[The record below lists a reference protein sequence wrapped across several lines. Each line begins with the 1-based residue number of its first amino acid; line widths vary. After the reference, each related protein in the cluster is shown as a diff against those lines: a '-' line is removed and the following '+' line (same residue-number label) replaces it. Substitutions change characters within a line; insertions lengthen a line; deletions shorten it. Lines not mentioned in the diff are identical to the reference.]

1 MESYLAIILAITFSA
16 FFSGMEIAFVGS
28 NKLRLELDIKQNV
41 LGAGILKFFNAH
53 PGQYIA
59 TMLIGN
65 NISLV
70 IYGLVI
76 SDILAPVLG
85 TITESEALILI
96 IKTLISTFIILIL
109 AEFLP
114 KAVFRLTPNFFL
126 RLFSFPALIFY
137 LLFYPVSKFSL
148 FISNQILRLFPGGSK
163 KKNTGT
169 NQIFS
174 RADLDHFVSA
184 NNVENIRDE
193 KERENIKLFQNA
205 LGFSGV
211 RVRECMIPRTEI
223 EAVEINNSIEKL
235 RERFVETR
243 YTRILVYSETI
254 DQVAGY
260 FELKDIFRNLPDI
273 RSGLRKIAIVPE
285 TMPASRLLK
294 QFVDEKI
301 NVAVVVDEFGG
312 TSGMVTIEDMVEE
325 IVGDIQ
331 DEHDT
336 EELVDKQVGPGE
348 YIFSGRLE
356 IDAIN
361 DKYGLGLPESDE
373 YETLAGLVLFI
384 NGDIPKQGQIVKVRN
399 YNVKI
404 LRSSPTRIDLV
415 NLKDS
420 TLNAN

>member
-1 MESYLAIILAITFSA
+1 MESYLAIILAIAFSA

-28 NKLRLELDIKQNV
+28 SKLRLELDIKQNV
-41 LGAGILKFFNAH
+41 IGAGILKFFTAN
-53 PGQYIA
+53 PGHYIA

-85 TITESEALILI
+85 RITGSEALILI
-96 IKTLISTFIILIL
+96 IKTLISTFIILVL

-126 RLFSFPALIFY
+126 RLFTIPAFLFY
-137 LLFYPVSKFSL
+137 LLFYPVSKFAL
-148 FISNQILRLFPGGSK
+148 FISNLILRLFPGSGRK
-163 KKNTGT
+163 GNPET
-169 NQIFS
+169 NLVFS
-174 RADLDHFVSA
+174 RADLDHFVSD
-184 NNVENIRDE
+184 NNLESIQDETERD
-193 KERENIKLFQNA
+193 NIKLFRNA
-205 LGFSGV
+205 LDFSGI

-223 EAVEINNSIEKL
+223 EAVDINSPVSKL
-235 RERFVETR
+235 RERFIETGFS
-243 YTRILVYSETI
+243 RILVYSETI

-273 RSGLRKIAIVPE
+273 KSGLRKIAIVPE

-294 QFVDEKI
+294 QFVDEKM

-312 TSGMVTIEDMVEE
+312 TSGMVTIEDMLEE

-336 EELVDKQVGPGE
+336 EELIDKQVGPGE

-356 IDAIN
+356 IDYIN
-361 DKYGLGLPESDE
+361 EKYGLGLPESDE
-373 YETLAGLVLFI
+373 YETLAGLVLFYH
-384 NGDIPKQGQIVKVRN
+384 GGIPRPNDLVRIG
-399 YNVKI
+399 NVLTVRVIK
-404 LRSSPTRIDLV
+404 STPTRIDLV
-415 NLKDS
+415 NLRISGD
-420 TLNAN
+420 